1 MIERLAIV
9 SFNYVIK
16 QSHLRPHGVFHV
28 HISVS
33 ELDVHVLFVE
43 VFKFSWFFFVVF
55 NPGAH

>member
-16 QSHLRPHGVFHV
+16 ESYLRPHGVFHV

-55 NPGAH
+55 N